1 MDQQNQTFQECL
13 SLYCIT
19 SFFLHFWIRKLQKT
33 KNSVKTKHHHLQKK
47 SSNCYQC
54 ISGFKYCSSPE
65 ISSSVLGIQDQ
76 GGGSLWSLFLG
87 IVLEV
92 EAKVKEGGVHWPSW
106 GRLLWKSDS
115 VGQNFDHWL
124 SVSSWGHLFFS
135 IVSALNSCFGQFIQ
149 PHAFILNSRSL
160 GF

>member
-65 ISSSVLGIQDQ
+65 ISSSILGIQDQ

-92 EAKVKEGGVHWPSW
+92 EAKVKEGGGSTGHWWSNQVEE
-106 GRLLWKSDS
+106 GCSGSLTVLDKTLITDCQCQAEGIFS
-115 VGQNFDHWL
+115 
-124 SVSSWGHLFFS
+124 SVSWVH
-135 IVSALNSCFGQFIQ
+135 
-149 PHAFILNSRSL
+149 
-160 GF
+160 

>member
-92 EAKVKEGGVHWPSW
+92 EAKVKEGCPLATDEVTKLRKVALEVWQCWTKLWSLTVSVKL
-106 GRLLWKSDS
+106 RASLLQYRECIK
-115 VGQNFDHWL
+115 Q
-124 SVSSWGHLFFS
+124 LFWTIHPTPCLHSEF
-135 IVSALNSCFGQFIQ
+135 
-149 PHAFILNSRSL
+149 
-160 GF
+160 